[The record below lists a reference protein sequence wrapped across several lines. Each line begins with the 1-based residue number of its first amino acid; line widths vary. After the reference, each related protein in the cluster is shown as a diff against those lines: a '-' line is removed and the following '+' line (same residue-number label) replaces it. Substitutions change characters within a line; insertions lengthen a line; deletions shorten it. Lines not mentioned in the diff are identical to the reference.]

1 MPESGTME
9 ILMLALILLVFIL
22 PSVLMMRAQKKR
34 QAEVSEM
41 QASLEPGDRIIN
53 VAGFHATVVANNGE
67 TLVVELAPGFEVTM
81 EAAGVM
87 KRVAP
92 AVAPEI

>member
-1 MPESGTME
+1 ME
-9 ILMLALILLVFIL
+9 ILMLVLILLVFLL

-41 QASLEPGDRIIN
+41 QASLQPGDRIVN
-53 VAGFHATVVANNGE
+53 VAGFHATVVENHGE
-67 TLVVELAPGFEVTM
+67 TLIVELAPGFQVTM

-87 KRVAP
+87 KRVEP
-92 AVAPEI
+92 AISPEL